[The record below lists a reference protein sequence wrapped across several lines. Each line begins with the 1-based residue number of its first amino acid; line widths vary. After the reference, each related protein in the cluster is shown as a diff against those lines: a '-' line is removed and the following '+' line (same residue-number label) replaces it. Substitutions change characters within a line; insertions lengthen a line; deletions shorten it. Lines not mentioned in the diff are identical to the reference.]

1 MISNP
6 ILMAHAAPHVR
17 SRWVVPL
24 FLLFVSALSS
34 CSLLPGDQQLQQR
47 QLNQLQHWQLRGKL
61 SVTTQNDSVTGYL
74 TWQQDQQQYDLFIT
88 GPMGQGSSRLEGNQH
103 NATLTLPNHDQPLT
117 AANAESLMADHL
129 GWYLP
134 VSGIRYWVKGQ
145 PAPDGDATSQF
156 DDYGLLSHLQQNGW
170 TLRFSRYQQQQGIWL
185 PGLIKIQGYH
195 YSLTLAI
202 NEWTLYD

>member
-61 SVTTQNDSVTGYL
+61 SVTTQND
-74 TWQQDQQQYDLFIT
+74 
-88 GPMGQGSSRLEGNQH
+88 
-103 NATLTLPNHDQPLT
+103 
-117 AANAESLMADHL
+117 
-129 GWYLP
+129 
-134 VSGIRYWVKGQ
+134 
-145 PAPDGDATSQF
+145 
-156 DDYGLLSHLQQNGW
+156 
-170 TLRFSRYQQQQGIWL
+170 
-185 PGLIKIQGYH
+185 
-195 YSLTLAI
+195 
-202 NEWTLYD
+202 